1 MVDNAFLEALLQK
14 ISEKSGD
21 YFKRLHT
28 FIHAHLKFLT
38 SQDTADTAKDDLIAY
53 AMQLGYLERGDTPK
67 EGNCLFH
74 CLENQFATTRN
85 SVLDLV
91 RHRGVISVATISKD

>member
-53 AMQLGYLERGDTPK
+53 AMTLGYLERNETPK
-67 EGNCLFH
+67 R
-74 CLENQFATTRN
+74 ATVYFTVW
-85 SVLDLV
+85 ST
-91 RHRGVISVATISKD
+91 S